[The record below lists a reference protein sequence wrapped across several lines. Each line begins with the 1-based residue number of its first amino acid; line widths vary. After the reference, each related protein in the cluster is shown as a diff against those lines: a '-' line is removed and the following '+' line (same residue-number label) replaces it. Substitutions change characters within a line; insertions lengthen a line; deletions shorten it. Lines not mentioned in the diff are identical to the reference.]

1 MGFPI
6 ISSCATL
13 CIFVA
18 LSFQVTGVTRFHV
31 DVETLSDIIDADLSI
46 GDIGAFLFVS
56 VIGVI
61 ALIPA

>member
-1 MGFPI
+1 MRAYVNWHTAGRE
-6 ISSCATL
+6 
-13 CIFVA
+13 
-18 LSFQVTGVTRFHV
+18 Q
-31 DVETLSDIIDADLSI
+31 ADCVILSI